1 MNKQL
6 TYEEFKQQ
14 LAQVILTEKGN
25 CPVMST
31 VGMIQGKWKLQII
44 YELCIKEIMRFGEL
58 RKMLDNITNTMLTNA
73 LRELEADG
81 IVSRKQF
88 NEIPPHVE
96 YSLTQKGKD
105 LLPVFHAIVN
115 WGMKYTQ

>member
-6 TYEEFKQQ
+6 TYEEFK
-14 LAQVILTEKGN
+14 AMVADVILTKEGN

-44 YELCIKEIMRFGEL
+44 YELCIKERMRFGEL
-58 RKMLDNITNTMLTNA
+58 RKMLGKITNTMLTSA
-73 LRELEADG
+73 LRELESDG
-81 IVSRKQF
+81 IVSREQF
-88 NEIPPHVE
+88 NEIPPRVE
-96 YSLTQKGKD
+96 YALTEKGKD

-115 WGMKYTQ
+115 WGMKYTP